1 MKGLVIVVNY
11 NQEHEIGAFL
21 AALARHQ
28 PKRDTLIVDDGS
40 SDASPRIAAELGYRV
55 LAHETNRGV
64 GAAIRTGIHEARRT
78 GYDYVIINS
87 SNGKMQPED
96 LAAIRD
102 PIERGEADYTTGSR
116 FLRGGGSPGLP
127 RFRRFAIPIF
137 SAALSLLLRRRFSD
151 ITCGYRGY
159 RIDWLFGPQPRID
172 QPWLDRYEL
181 EYYIHY
187 WACRT
192 GQRIAEVPVTI
203 RYDHLSSGRTSKIRP
218 GRDWWLMARPV
229 ILLEMGLRE

>member
-11 NQEHEIGAFL
+11 NQEHEIRAFL
-21 AALARHQ
+21 EKLSGHQ
-28 PKRDTLIVDDGS
+28 PVADTLIVDDGS
-40 SDASPRIAAELGYRV
+40 SDSSPAIAERLGYRV
-55 LAHETNRGV
+55 LRHDVNRGV
-64 GAAIRTGIHEARRT
+64 GAAIRTGIHEARTT

-96 LAAIRD
+96 LGVIRG
-102 PIERGEADYTTGSR
+102 PIERDEADYTTGSR
-116 FLRGGGSPGLP
+116 FLAGGGSPGLP
-127 RFRRFAIPIF
+127 WFRRLAIPVF
-137 SAALSLLLRRRFSD
+137 SAALGLLLRRRFTD
-151 ITCGYRGY
+151 ITCGYRAY
-159 RIDWLFGPQPRID
+159 RIDWLFAPGVHID

-192 GQRIAEVPVTI
+192 GQRIVEVPVAI
-203 RYDHLSSGRTSKIRP
+203 RYDHLRPGRTSKIRP

-229 ILLEMGLRE
+229 LLLELGLRK